1 MISMAKK
8 RRVFEQGHRRKFLV
22 ILDESPEVESA
33 LFFAASRIGH
43 TGGQIVML
51 YVIEPTDFT
60 QWAGVKDMQ
69 IEEETAKAKALFRLN
84 RRKLEKTEG
93 FETIQTEEVIR
104 SGKRGEEILKLI
116 DEDEDIAIMILGAAV
131 DSKGPGPLVSSL
143 AAGKL
148 AGSFPI
154 PIVIVP
160 GNLTVEDLKA
170 MA

>member
-1 MISMAKK
+1 MGKK

-22 ILDESPEVESA
+22 VIDETPEVERA
-33 LFFAASRIGH
+33 LYFAASRIGH

-60 QWAGVKDMQ
+60 QWASVKELQ
-69 IEEETAKAKALFRLN
+69 LEEETNKAKALFRLN
-84 RRKLEKTEG
+84 RRKLDKAG
-93 FETIQTEEVIR
+93 FEATPTEEVIR
-104 SGKRGEEILKLI
+104 SGKRPDEIVKLI
-116 DEDEDIAIMILGAAV
+116 DEDEDVAIMILGAAA
-131 DSKGPGPLVSSL
+131 DSRGPGPLVSSL
-143 AAGKL
+143 ATGKL

-160 GNLTVEDLKA
+160 GNLSLEDLMA